1 MISLFRLCFS
11 PSPSGGVQ
19 HGGSYVQALLGSSA
33 PPPFIYCCATLN
45 PHQYIFSKFPLLVFN
60 KFLFFKTLK
69 FDKKKWFSP
78 DTAEL
83 ASLVVLKTRF
93 APLALLCLHVH
104 LKSPLCFHARLQVLF
119 WRFSIVHG
127 CPLETR
133 FDLCFYSSL
142 YLTWSFYRI
151 LNFLGFYSNT
161 GFTN

>member
-104 LKSPLCFHARLQVLF
+104 LKSPLWFDARLQLLHLF
-119 WRFSIVHG
+119 WRFSTLH
-127 CPLETR
+127 CCSLE
-133 FDLCFYSSL
+133 FDLCLNSNLYSTWNL
-142 YLTWSFYRI
+142 FLTFTVIIGEKFW
-151 LNFLGFYSNT
+151 FLF
-161 GFTN
+161 